1 LCWNLPARPAA
12 SSLGEWISFQR
23 LMLLAATCFG
33 LVVSFKF
40 LPQGL
45 SLINVLL
52 AVGVFT
58 WLAADQILQAFR
70 SQDEA
75 HVWAAEGIALGTVGY
90 LVLFDVIRL
99 GSGLSMYA
107 VLLTGWSAWIIGHL
121 ARAHGSWRVLSGPMF
136 LTGYALP
143 AVTVGLGIV
152 RHFSTPDSLWL
163 GMTSLAL
170 LFAASFYF
178 WRAIEEQRHAWM
190 LSAAG
195 ILNVALALLWREL
208 HWHDPQLFAIP
219 LGISILALVQW
230 LKEEIPQK
238 AHDPLR
244 YLGALVILVSPV
256 FHIVGGSW
264 VHLLTLMIASV
275 AVTLTAMGLRIR
287 ALMYT
292 GTGFLI
298 GDLVAM
304 VVRGSIDNPTLL
316 WIAGI
321 LVGLAVISLA
331 AYCEKNREQVLERLR
346 IMAAKLETWE

>member
-1 LCWNLPARPAA
+1 
-12 SSLGEWISFQR
+12 
-23 LMLLAATCFG
+23 
-33 LVVSFKF
+33 
-40 LPQGL
+40 
-45 SLINVLL
+45 
-52 AVGVFT
+52 
-58 WLAADQILQAFR
+58 
-70 SQDEA
+70 
-75 HVWAAEGIALGTVGY
+75 
-90 LVLFDVIRL
+90 
-99 GSGLSMYA
+99 
-107 VLLTGWSAWIIGHL
+107 
-121 ARAHGSWRVLSGPMF
+121 MF

-163 GMTSLAL
+163 GMNSLAL

-208 HWHDPQLFAIP
+208 HWHDPQLLAIP

-316 WIAGI
+316 WIAGV

-331 AYCEKNREQVLERLR
+331 AYCEKRPSGRLQAQDR
-346 IMAAKLETWE
+346 AGAQASARTPTVGAKAAQEAGRRVGPGGRHGVRDAPGAVPPARPAFG

>member
-1 LCWNLPARPAA
+1 
-12 SSLGEWISFQR
+12 
-23 LMLLAATCFG
+23 
-33 LVVSFKF
+33 
-40 LPQGL
+40 
-45 SLINVLL
+45 
-52 AVGVFT
+52 
-58 WLAADQILQAFR
+58 
-70 SQDEA
+70 
-75 HVWAAEGIALGTVGY
+75 
-90 LVLFDVIRL
+90 
-99 GSGLSMYA
+99 
-107 VLLTGWSAWIIGHL
+107 
-121 ARAHGSWRVLSGPMF
+121 
-136 LTGYALP
+136 
-143 AVTVGLGIV
+143 
-152 RHFSTPDSLWL
+152 
-163 GMTSLAL
+163 
-170 LFAASFYF
+170 
-178 WRAIEEQRHAWM
+178 
-190 LSAAG
+190 
-195 ILNVALALLWREL
+195 
-208 HWHDPQLFAIP
+208 LFAIP